1 MCNIHIITENKK
13 GEISVFGGTSFDLKP
28 HKKCLK
34 FSMRKLVVIAVK
46 SFISVTAPYNNWQK
60 DLKKSP
66 KNYELEKW
74 FSKEFDFKEFMKGL
88 ACTHKM
94 PQCLGCQKGGEP
106 PTCKVRICALGK
118 GMVDCS

>member
-1 MCNIHIITENKK
+1 LW
-13 GEISVFGGTSFDLKP
+13 DLCGSCGAGNGAIQQLAKRFE
-28 HKKCLK
+28 K
-34 FSMRKLVVIAVK
+34 IA
-46 SFISVTAPYNNWQK
+46 
-60 DLKKSP
+60 